1 VFIAAV
7 LVGLVLFE
15 RHRFR
20 RQFLL
25 LRTHLIHRRASRAS
39 GQAPWWHAETKW
51 TARGRILRLLHRV
64 SPGAANVLEEHR
76 RLQQVGCPSCGATR
90 DMPNKKRPAEAG
102 APAGRL

>member
-20 RQFLL
+20 RQLLL
-25 LRTHLIHRRASRAS
+25 LRTHFRHRRASRTT
-39 GQAPWWHAETKW
+39 GQAPWWHAETKPI
-51 TARGRILRLLHRV
+51 ARGRILRLLHRI
-64 SPGAANVLEEHR
+64 SPRTADVVAEHR
-76 RLQQVGCPSCGATR
+76 RLQQVGCPSCGATPS
-90 DMPNKKRPAEAG
+90 MKRQADAG